1 MESRSC
7 IVAALKLHL
16 LSSGKQSGRKGVH
29 CLGALVQNRAQRGC
43 TLIWPLP
50 GRQTGVSFKY
60 TCQRRISVWIITSLY
75 PKFPVDYKDRETSDL
90 RLAGDFCAHILLYRW
105 RTRFCSVFQTQHTW
119 KLLIARSRQNYFIA
133 SHPPFWRL
141 TVDRT
146 PWKCRGDWKSSKWP
160 EKTVHVDL
168 HALPLLLLRRVSAHT
183 LAFAAKKFF

>member
-29 CLGALVQNRAQRGC
+29 CLGALVQNRVQRGC
-43 TLIWPLP
+43 TLIWSLP
-50 GRQTGVSFKY
+50 GRQIGVSFKY

-75 PKFPVDYKDRETSDL
+75 LKFPVDYKDRETSDL
-90 RLAGDFCAHILLYRW
+90 GLVGDFCAHILLYW
-105 RTRFCSVFQTQHTW
+105 WITCSCSVFQTQRTW

-160 EKTVHVDL
+160 EKTVQVYL
-168 HALPLLLLRRVSAHT
+168 RALPLLLLRRVSAHT
-183 LAFAAKKFF
+183 LAFAAKKVF